1 MVLDAGFRKGKASVA
16 QWFTDIIS
24 LPNFKKSLGN
34 VKACAKSLKPPG
46 DDKAAPAKAP
56 AKKEEKDE
64 LDDLFGDDD
73 DNGEAAKKAA
83 AKAKEAKG
91 KKAKK
96 PVIAMSIV
104 FLEVKPLD
112 DSIDLDKLAPKIF

>member
-46 DDKAAPAKAP
+46 DDKAAPAKAAP
-56 AKKEEKDE
+56 KAAAKKEEEEKP
-64 LDDLFGDDD
+64 
-73 DNGEAAKKAA
+73 AAKKPA
-83 AKAKEAKG
+83 AKPAAEKEE
-91 KKAKK
+91 
-96 PVIAMSIV
+96 SSSD
-104 FLEVKPLD
+104 E
-112 DSIDLDKLAPKIF
+112 DSSDQGRIETCTQSCQACCQERRELRQ